1 MLWIFGQNSVQRE
14 CLLTLALIDRVTMLV
29 PRTPVFMY
37 TYYCII
43 IRCVFF
49 AFFFVCFFEGAGVK
63 RNMYS
68 FH

>member
-1 MLWIFGQNSVQRE
+1 MLWILGQNSVQRE

-43 IRCVFF
+43 IRCFF
-49 AFFFVCFFEGAGVK
+49 SSLFLFCFEGAGVK